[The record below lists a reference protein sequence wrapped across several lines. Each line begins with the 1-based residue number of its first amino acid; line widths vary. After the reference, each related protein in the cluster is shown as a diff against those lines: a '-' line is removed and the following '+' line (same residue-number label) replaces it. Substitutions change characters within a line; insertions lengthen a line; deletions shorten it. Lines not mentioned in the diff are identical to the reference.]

1 MDSNKLIAPIV
12 ITVLMVAILTIYVF
26 IWGIMPIPV
35 LVKIGGLCVLLGLI
49 GVSVYKLCERIEE
62 IRSGEEDDLSKY

>member
-1 MDSNKLIAPIV
+1 MDSNKLIGPIV

-49 GVSVYKLCERIEE
+49 GVSVYNLCERIEE